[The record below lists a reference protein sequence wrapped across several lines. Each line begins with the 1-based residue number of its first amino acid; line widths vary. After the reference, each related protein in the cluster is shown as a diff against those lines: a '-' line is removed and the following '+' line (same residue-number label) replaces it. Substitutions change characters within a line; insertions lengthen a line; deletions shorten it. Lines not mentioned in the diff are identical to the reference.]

1 MNTRAI
7 YTFSVGVAAILSILQ
22 LFLGWISLEVR
33 VPILG
38 SLGSAERYGYDGD
51 GVIVLLVGLLA
62 LGFAAYLWIDRSGKA
77 FRLVTIFNACL
88 GALIVAT
95 ALVNLLDSQRALG
108 DAQQQVGIDLDAL
121 VGIDLGNAT
130 SAEAGIYVAIASG
143 ALLAAASIGA
153 WVASGTKR

>member
-22 LFLGWISLEVR
+22 LFLVWISLEVR